1 MEVLISEKIKDYDNI
16 IKIHNLY
23 FDNKWQTKDIENMN
37 IAENYS
43 FITVKD
49 GDKTVAYLISY
60 DTTDSIDLFEIAVEG
75 SYQGQGL
82 GTLLLKALFEKNHD
96 RDIFLE
102 VHENNEKALL
112 LYRKNNFKEI
122 SIRKN
127 YYKDNKSAI
136 IMVRKYDN

>member
-23 FDNKWQTKDIENMN
+23 FDNKWQTKDIKNMN
-37 IAENYS
+37 AAENYS

>member
-82 GTLLLKALFEKNHD
+82 GTVLLKALFEKNRD